1 MAKGQI
7 NNPGSDHIAIAI
19 VAALLGLLL
28 IINAAEVAQPLKAVD
43 IVTAGAFLLTAIMTS
58 LKTEE

>member
-1 MAKGQI
+1 MAKGRK
-7 NNPGSDHIAIAI
+7 NNPGGDHIAIAI

-28 IINAAEVAQPLKAVD
+28 IINAAEVAQPLKTAD
-43 IVTAGAFLLTAIMTS
+43 IVIAGAFLLTAIMTS

>member
-1 MAKGQI
+1 MAKGRK

-28 IINAAEVAQPLKAVD
+28 IINAAEVAQPLKAID
-43 IVTAGAFLLTAIMTS
+43 IVTAGAFLLTAIMTI

>member
-1 MAKGQI
+1 MAKGRK
-7 NNPGSDHIAIAI
+7 NNPGGDHIAIAI

-28 IINAAEVAQPLKAVD
+28 IINAAEAAQPLKAVD
-43 IVTAGAFLLTAIMTS
+43 IVIAGTFLLTAIMTT

>member
-1 MAKGQI
+1 MAKGRK
-7 NNPGSDHIAIAI
+7 NNPGGDHIAIAI

-28 IINAAEVAQPLKAVD
+28 IINAAEVAQPLKTVD
-43 IVTAGAFLLTAIMTS
+43 VVVAGAFLLTAIMTT

>member
-1 MAKGQI
+1 MAKGRK

-28 IINAAEVAQPLKAVD
+28 IINAAEVAQPLKTVD
-43 IVTAGAFLLTAIMTS
+43 VVTAGAFLLTAIMTT

>member
-1 MAKGQI
+1 MTKGQK
-7 NNPGSDHIAIAI
+7 NNSGGDHIAIAI

-43 IVTAGAFLLTAIMTS
+43 VVIAGAFLLTAIITRF
-58 LKTEE
+58 KTEE

>member
-1 MAKGQI
+1 MAKGRK

-28 IINAAEVAQPLKAVD
+28 IINAVEVTQPLKAAD
-43 IVTAGAFLLTAIMTS
+43 IVIAGAFLLTAIMAS
-58 LKTEE
+58 FKTEE

>member
-1 MAKGQI
+1 MAKGRR
-7 NNPGSDHIAIAI
+7 NNPGGDHIAIAI

-28 IINAAEVAQPLKAVD
+28 IINAAEVAQPLKTVD
-43 IVTAGAFLLTAIMTS
+43 IVVAGAFLLTAIMTS

>member
-1 MAKGQI
+1 MAKGRR
-7 NNPGSDHIAIAI
+7 NNPGGDHIAIAI

-28 IINAAEVAQPLKAVD
+28 IINAAEVTQPLKAAD
-43 IVTAGAFLLTAIMTS
+43 IVIAGAFLLTAIMTS

>member
-1 MAKGQI
+1 MAKGQR

-28 IINAAEVAQPLKAVD
+28 IINAAEVAQPLKTID
-43 IVTAGAFLLTAIMTS
+43 IVIAGAFLLTAIITS
-58 LKTEE
+58 FKTEE

>member
-1 MAKGQI
+1 MAKGRK
-7 NNPGSDHIAIAI
+7 NNPRSDRIAIAI

-28 IINAAEVAQPLKAVD
+28 IINAAEVAQPLKTVD
-43 IVTAGAFLLTAIMTS
+43 VVVAGAFLLTAIMTT

>member
-1 MAKGQI
+1 MAKGRK
-7 NNPGSDHIAIAI
+7 NNPGGDHIAIAI

-28 IINAAEVAQPLKAVD
+28 IINAAEVAQPLKTVD
-43 IVTAGAFLLTAIMTS
+43 VVIAGAFLLTAIMTT

>member
-1 MAKGQI
+1 MAKVRK

-28 IINAAEVAQPLKAVD
+28 IINAAEVAQPLKTVD
-43 IVTAGAFLLTAIMTS
+43 VVIAGAFLLTAIMTV

>member
-1 MAKGQI
+1 MAKGLK

-28 IINAAEVAQPLKAVD
+28 IINAAEVAQPLKTVD
-43 IVTAGAFLLTAIMTS
+43 VVVAGAFLLTAIMTT

>member
-1 MAKGQI
+1 MAKGQR

-28 IINAAEVAQPLKAVD
+28 NINAAEVAQPLKAID
-43 IVTAGAFLLTAIMTS
+43 IVIAGAFLLTAIMTS

>member
-1 MAKGQI
+1 MAKGRK

-28 IINAAEVAQPLKAVD
+28 IINAVEVAQPLKAIDVL
-43 IVTAGAFLLTAIMTS
+43 IAGAFLLTAIMTR

>member
-1 MAKGQI
+1 MAKGRK
-7 NNPGSDHIAIAI
+7 NNPGGDHIAIAI

-28 IINAAEVAQPLKAVD
+28 IINAAEAAQPLKTVD
-43 IVTAGAFLLTAIMTS
+43 VVIAGAFLLTAIMTS

>member
-1 MAKGQI
+1 MAKGRR
-7 NNPGSDHIAIAI
+7 NNPGGDHIAIAI

-28 IINAAEVAQPLKAVD
+28 IINAAEVAQPLKAADVV
-43 IVTAGAFLLTAIMTS
+43 IAGAFILTAIMTS

>member
-1 MAKGQI
+1 MAKGRK
-7 NNPGSDHIAIAI
+7 NNPGSDRIAIAI

-28 IINAAEVAQPLKAVD
+28 IINAAEVAQPLKTVD
-43 IVTAGAFLLTAIMTS
+43 VVVAGAFLLTAIMTT

>member
-1 MAKGQI
+1 MAKGRK
-7 NNPGSDHIAIAI
+7 NNPGGDHIAIAI

-43 IVTAGAFLLTAIMTS
+43 IVIAGAFLLTAIMTA

>member
-1 MAKGQI
+1 MAKGRK
-7 NNPGSDHIAIAI
+7 NNPGSDHVAIAI

-28 IINAAEVAQPLKAVD
+28 IINAVEVAQPLTAIDVV
-43 IVTAGAFLLTAIMTS
+43 IAGAFLLTAIMTT

>member
-1 MAKGQI
+1 MAKGRK
-7 NNPGSDHIAIAI
+7 NNPGGDHIAIAI

-43 IVTAGAFLLTAIMTS
+43 VVIAGAFLLTAVITTF
-58 LKTEE
+58 KTEE